1 MSAWRVPRTT
11 PASIIT
17 FTTEHCDLAS
27 EEKAKGAEFS
37 IEPKAI
43 RAGGVR
49 FILKA
54 HWLDDA
60 RATIM
65 AKLPLRF
72 LPAVAIALAVAIGA
86 GGAPAQSPEVA
97 GLLAASK
104 EEMAYEGPVEAF
116 CAAYAAQ
123 KAN

>member
-1 MSAWRVPRTT
+1 M
-11 PASIIT
+11 
-17 FTTEHCDLAS
+17 
-27 EEKAKGAEFS
+27 GAEFT
-37 IEPKAI
+37 IEPKTI
-43 RAGGVR
+43 RPGGVR

-72 LPAVAIALAVAIGA
+72 LPAAAIPLAVAIGA

-104 EEMAYEGPVEAF
+104 EEMAYKGPLKPSAPRTRRGRLTKEKGVT
-116 CAAYAAQ
+116 
-123 KAN
+123 